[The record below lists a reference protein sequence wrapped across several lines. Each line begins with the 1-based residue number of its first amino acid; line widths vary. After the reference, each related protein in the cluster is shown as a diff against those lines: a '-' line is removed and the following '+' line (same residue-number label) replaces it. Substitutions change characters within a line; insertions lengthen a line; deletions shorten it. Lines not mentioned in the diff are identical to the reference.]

1 MVCFG
6 TVFRPSSKLITEH
19 AKVGLVL
26 CSVQKMVS
34 PSFEARSF
42 MSTFQIDTGEMFV
55 NNL

>member
-1 MVCFG
+1 VVCFG